1 MIVAPCD
8 GVTSR
13 RAIQEGQLIQPGQT
27 LLSLVEYDRVWVIAN
42 YKETQI
48 PNIRQGMPV
57 RIEVDAVPGVEYRGE
72 VATLSNATGAQF
84 SVIPQDNSAGNFVK
98 VEQRVPVKI
107 VFTDEN
113 SKENIDR
120 LRSGMNVECEVIY

>member
-1 MIVAPCD
+1 M
-8 GVTSR
+8 
-13 RAIQEGQLIQPGQT
+13 IQPGQT
-27 LLSLVEYDRVWVIAN
+27 LLSLVEYDRVWVIDN